1 VRAAFDVVDQITLR
15 LSFALG
21 AHTQSATPEAEPA
34 VERNRLY
41 FDVKSLM
48 NRLADSPIPR
58 IAHNLIQGLEAVI
71 STDPAGVFATIARC
85 VRASA
90 WGGYAFESLAAT
102 LIVGIVERYLAEH
115 RDVFA
120 EPDRL
125 ADLVDSLDIFARA
138 GWAEAQALTFGIA
151 EIWR

>member
-1 VRAAFDVVDQITLR
+1 
-15 LSFALG
+15 
-21 AHTQSATPEAEPA
+21 
-34 VERNRLY
+34 
-41 FDVKSLM
+41 M
-48 NRLADSPIPR
+48 
-58 IAHNLIQGLEAVI
+58 I
-71 STDPAGVFATIARC
+71 STDPAGVFAMIARC
-85 VRASA
+85 IRASA
-90 WGGYAFESLAAT
+90 RGGYALESLAAT

-138 GWAEAQALTFGIA
+138 GWPEAQALTFRIA

>member
-1 VRAAFDVVDQITLR
+1 
-15 LSFALG
+15 
-21 AHTQSATPEAEPA
+21 
-34 VERNRLY
+34 
-41 FDVKSLM
+41 M
-48 NRLADSPIPR
+48 
-58 IAHNLIQGLEAVI
+58 
-71 STDPAGVFATIARC
+71 IARC
-85 VRASA
+85 IRASA
-90 WGGYAFESLAAT
+90 RGGYALESLAAT

-138 GWAEAQALTFGIA
+138 GWPEAQALTFRIA